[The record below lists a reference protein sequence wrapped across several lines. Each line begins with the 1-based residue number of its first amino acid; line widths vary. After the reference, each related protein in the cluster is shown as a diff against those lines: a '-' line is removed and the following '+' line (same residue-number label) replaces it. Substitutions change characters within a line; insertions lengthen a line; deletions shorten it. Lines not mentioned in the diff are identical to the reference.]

1 MLVTGTFDT
10 FIIHDFQKYELKYSV
25 LCNVPTNEDIT
36 FNGHLSEI
44 ALCPFLEIVCF
55 LFFCFL
61 KDLLFLHQCIYNI
74 IIERTYRIK

>member
-44 ALCPFLEIVCF
+44 ALCPFLEIDWVGIK
-55 LFFCFL
+55 LLKMLNKFC
-61 KDLLFLHQCIYNI
+61 Y
-74 IIERTYRIK
+74 Y